1 MRLLCLQATQH
12 RRTTARMWLSS
23 LIGSLRAELWT
34 LCMRKGVNHR
44 DDNTTGI
51 CEGFHSA
58 IKGVARASGSEK
70 MRLDQ
75 LIYWLTVRV
84 TEWHWSSAVSKHTG
98 VPPLRS
104 HASSARASSLRVL

>member
-1 MRLLCLQATQH
+1 MCNRPLND
-12 RRTTARMWLSS
+12 S
-23 LIGSLRAELWT
+23 LHAEQWT

-84 TEWHWSSAVSKHTG
+84 AEWHWSSAVSKHTG
-98 VPPLRS
+98 VLPCSTPY
-104 HASSARASSLRVL
+104 SADALMVLYDRWW